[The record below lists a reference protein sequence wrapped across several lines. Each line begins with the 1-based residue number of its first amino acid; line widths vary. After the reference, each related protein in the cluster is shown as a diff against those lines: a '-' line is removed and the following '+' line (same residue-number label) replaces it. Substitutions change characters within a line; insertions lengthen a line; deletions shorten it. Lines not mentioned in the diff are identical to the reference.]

1 MTKKPKLRGRPAPQ
15 TRQAVGVAEAAAIM
29 GVHWATPS
37 RMVEKGMLTAHV
49 CQSRSDATLGERA
62 ICIFDGAECEENYL
76 DYAQKIAE
84 RGGMNDARPRA
95 NLDSRDTVLKHLATV
110 EPIAFADACGSGEA
124 AEILGV
130 HPSFLTRMV
139 TKGEIVGRS
148 PWNPRGVSGTT
159 RNWIFSRASCH
170 RNAATARK
178 LEVSGKKKGRPRK
191 SLDV

>member
-1 MTKKPKLRGRPAPQ
+1 MATKTKLRGRPAPQ

-37 RMVEKGMLTAHV
+37 RMLEKGMLTAHV
-49 CQSRSDATLGERA
+49 CQSRSASTLGERA
-62 ICIFDGAECEENYL
+62 VCIFDGRECEENYL

-95 NLDSRDTVLKHLATV
+95 NLDSRETVLKHLAAV
-110 EPIAFADACGSGEA
+110 EPIAFDDACGSGEA

-130 HPSFLTRMV
+130 HASFLTRMV
-139 TKGEIVGRS
+139 KKKEIVGRS
-148 PWNPRGVSGTT
+148 PWNPRGKGAT

-170 RNAATARK
+170 RNAATTRK